1 MRRTEAHQGVR
12 MIKFSSI
19 LSRYEAAEF
28 SQAEAAELLG
38 IGERTF
44 RRWRQRFEDEGEA
57 GLLDRRLGKASGK
70 RVPSDRSDEV
80 EALYRTRYAGFTAKH
95 FHEHLVKEHNF
106 SWGYTWTKTFLYS
119 KGLLEK
125 AKRRGA
131 HRRKRERRPLPGM
144 MLHQDGSMHVWLA
157 GQPALDLIVTLD
169 DATSAIYSAFLIE
182 EEGTASTFRALT
194 EVFRSHG
201 LPMSLYTDR
210 GAHYFYTP
218 TAGGEVDRSR
228 PTQVGRALE
237 RLGVEHIAAY
247 SPQARGRSERV
258 FHTLQ
263 DRLVKELALKEI
275 DTVEAAN
282 LFLRDV
288 YIPEYNARFAVAAA
302 QEGTAFVAIP
312 GVDLAEILCVQEER
326 QVGNDN
332 CVSFNR
338 LKLQIP
344 ESPLRAHFVKTR
356 VKVRQYPDGT
366 HAIFYGPRCVGRYD
380 KKVITHS
387 HFLGRRFCVITPNF
401 RARFL
406 RLQTR
411 VSRIVWKGFAPLS
424 LAVSTVV
431 RTSASA
437 WAAHMAR

>member
-182 EEGTASTFRALT
+182 EEGTASTFRALM
-194 EVFRSHG
+194 EVFGSHG

-218 TAGGEVDRSR
+218 TAGGAVDRSR

-312 GVDLAEILCVQEER
+312 SVDLAEILCVQEER

-366 HAIFYGPRCVGRYD
+366 HAIFYGPRCLGRYD
-380 KKVITHS
+380 KKGV
-387 HFLGRRFCVITPNF
+387 LNEER
-401 RARFL
+401 
-406 RLQTR
+406 
-411 VSRIVWKGFAPLS
+411 K
-424 LAVSTVV
+424 
-431 RTSASA
+431 
-437 WAAHMAR
+437 AA

>member
-194 EVFRSHG
+194 EVFGSHG

-366 HAIFYGPRCVGRYD
+366 HAIFYGPRCLGRYD
-380 KKVITHS
+380 KKGV
-387 HFLGRRFCVITPNF
+387 LNEER
-401 RARFL
+401 
-406 RLQTR
+406 
-411 VSRIVWKGFAPLS
+411 K
-424 LAVSTVV
+424 
-431 RTSASA
+431 
-437 WAAHMAR
+437 AA